1 MSVPKQDPA
10 APSAAGLTKERSLG
24 SILVRLRRE
33 MRERWEWYK
42 QQQREDR
49 VRHWWDVYNR

>member
-1 MSVPKQDPA
+1 MSAPKQDPA
-10 APSAAGLTKERSLG
+10 VPSAAGPTKKQSLRSMLF
-24 SILVRLRRE
+24 RLRRE

-49 VRHWWDVYNR
+49 VGHWWDVYNR